1 MPWRGPGPARPDLPV
16 PPASMPLL
24 SRATLRKRWRYVGY
38 YGEQVMFC
46 AAWAEIGPFRTTFW
60 SLWDREDGRVL
71 GQTRMLPGPPEVT
84 IDGDRLEV
92 DTGSSKP
99 DPVRVS
105 MLLGESEPVEV
116 VCPSGR
122 GWGWTRKRAGV
133 PLSGTIEA
141 GERRWQI
148 DGVGVDDQSAGY
160 QARHTRWNWSAGVGR
175 TSDGREIAWNL
186 TAGINDPITS
196 SECAVWIDGRPVEPG
211 PVVFTGL
218 DKVTFLGGERLDF
231 HFSEGAE
238 RRRHDNFG
246 LIRSDYVHRF
256 GTFSGSLEDP
266 RASAAGSGGL
276 ELAEASGV
284 MEEHIAV
291 W

>member
-1 MPWRGPGPARPDLPV
+1 
-16 PPASMPLL
+16 MPLL

-71 GQTRMLPGPPEVT
+71 GHTRMLPGPPEVT
-84 IDGDRLEV
+84 IEGNRLEV
-92 DTGSSKP
+92 ETRSP
-99 DPVRVS
+99 ATDPVKVS
-105 MLLGESEPVEV
+105 LLLGESEPVEV
-116 VCPSGR
+116 VNPSGR

-133 PLSGTIEA
+133 PLTGKIEA
-141 GERRWQI
+141 GDRSWHV
-148 DGVGVDDQSAGY
+148 DGAGVDDQSAGY
-160 QARHTRWNWSAGVGR
+160 QARHTRWNWSAGVGS
-175 TSDGREIAWNL
+175 TTDGRDIAWNL
-186 TAGINDPITS
+186 TAGINDPLTS
-196 SECAVWIDGRPVEPG
+196 SERAVWIDGIPVEPG

-218 DKVTFLGGERLDF
+218 DTVTFLGGERLDF

-256 GTFSGSLEDP
+256 GTFTGSLEDP
-266 RASAAGSGGL
+266 TASNTEATGNPAADSSGGIR
-276 ELAEASGV
+276 LARAAGV

>member
-1 MPWRGPGPARPDLPV
+1 
-16 PPASMPLL
+16 MPLL

-105 MLLGESEPVEV
+105 ILLGESEPVEV

-148 DGVGVDDQSAGY
+148 EGVGVDDQSAGY

-196 SECAVWIDGRPVEPG
+196 SERAVWIDGRPVEPG

-218 DKVTFLGGERLDF
+218 DAVTSLGGERLDF

-256 GTFSGSLEDP
+256 GTFTGSLEDP
-266 RASAAGSGGL
+266 RASAADSGGI